1 MTLTFFHYERCI
13 DTVRAQHPAM
23 PRQSVVLV
31 RLAHHVFRALNE
43 RLDRFFAAHDLSASA
58 WAVLMM
64 IYSTPERAITPSE
77 ASAAVVQ
84 SRTHMTRVADDLVAA
99 GLIER
104 AHDEADRRRVALRLT
119 AGGVDLIRRLLPLA
133 WTEYRAALA
142 IFSADEAS
150 ALETLLRRWLGHLES
165 EGRPEC
171 GSASA
176 PEPVRRRIGSRSRKQ
191 SYSRR
196 QP

>member
-1 MTLTFFHYERCI
+1 MTPTFSHFERCI
-13 DTVRAQHPAM
+13 DTVRVQHPDM
-23 PRQSVVLV
+23 PHQSVVLM
-31 RLAHHVFRALNE
+31 RLAHHVFRTLHE
-43 RLDRFFAAHDLSASA
+43 RFDRFFAAHDLSTSA

-77 ASAAVVQ
+77 ASMAVVQ

-104 AHDEADRRRVALRLT
+104 VHDEIDRRRVVLQLT
-119 AGGVDLIRRLLPLA
+119 ASGADLVKRLLPETWA
-133 WTEYRAALA
+133 EYRAALA
-142 IFSADEAS
+142 IFSGDEAT

-171 GSASA
+171 GSAPA
-176 PEPVRRRIGSRSRKQ
+176 PEPMRRRIASRF
-191 SYSRR
+191 RR
-196 QP
+196 ESK

>member
-1 MTLTFFHYERCI
+1 MTPTFSHFERCI
-13 DTVRAQHPAM
+13 DTVRAQHPDM
-23 PRQSVVLV
+23 PHQSVVLM
-31 RLAHHVFRALNE
+31 RLAHHVFRTLHE
-43 RLDRFFAAHDLSASA
+43 RLDRFFAARDLSTSA

-77 ASAAVVQ
+77 ASMAVVQ

-104 AHDEADRRRVALRLT
+104 VHDEIDRRRVVLQLT
-119 AGGVDLIRRLLPLA
+119 ASGADLVKKLLPEA
-133 WTEYRAALA
+133 WAEYRAALA
-142 IFSADEAS
+142 IFSGDEAT

-165 EGRPEC
+165 EDRPEC

-176 PEPVRRRIGSRSRKQ
+176 PEPMRRRIASRF
-191 SYSRR
+191 RR
-196 QP
+196 VSK

>member
-1 MTLTFFHYERCI
+1 MALTFSHYERCI
-13 DTVRAQHPAM
+13 DTVRAQHPDM

-31 RLAHHVFRALNE
+31 RLAHHAFRALNE
-43 RLDRFFAAHDLSASA
+43 RLDRFFAAHDLSTSA

-104 AHDEADRRRVALRLT
+104 AHDEIDRRRVALRLT
-119 AGGVDLIRRLLPLA
+119 ASGVKIIERLLPEA
-133 WTEYRAALA
+133 WTEYQAALA
-142 IFSADEAS
+142 IFSADDAA
-150 ALETLLRRWLGHLES
+150 ALETLLRRWLGHLEG
-165 EGRPEC
+165 EERPEC
-171 GSASA
+171 GSAA
-176 PEPVRRRIGSRSRKQ
+176 PDPERTQRRAGSRSRRKDK
-191 SYSRR
+191 
-196 QP
+196 

>member
-1 MTLTFFHYERCI
+1 MALTFSHFERCI
-13 DTVRAQHPAM
+13 DTVQAQHPDM
-23 PRQSVVLV
+23 PHQAVVLM
-31 RLAHHVFRALNE
+31 RLAHHVFRALHE
-43 RLDRFFAAHDLSASA
+43 RLDRYFATHDLSTSA

-77 ASAAVVQ
+77 ASMAVVQ

-104 AHDEADRRRVALRLT
+104 VHDEIDRRRVALRLT
-119 AGGVDLIRRLLPLA
+119 TSGVELIKRLLPEA
-133 WTEYRAALA
+133 WTEYQAALA

-165 EGRPEC
+165 EDRPEC
-171 GSASA
+171 GLAPA
-176 PEPVRRRIGSRSRKQ
+176 PEPMRRRIGSRSRKE
-191 SYSRR
+191 SK
-196 QP
+196 

>member
-1 MTLTFFHYERCI
+1 MTLTFSHYERCI
-13 DTVRAQHPAM
+13 DTVRAQHPDM

-43 RLDRFFAAHDLSASA
+43 RLDHFFAAHDLSTSA

-104 AHDEADRRRVALRLT
+104 AHDEVDRRRVALRLT
-119 AGGVDLIRRLLPLA
+119 ASGVELIKRLLPEA
-133 WTEYRAALA
+133 WAEYRATLA
-142 IFSADEAS
+142 IFSADEAT
-150 ALETLLRRWLGHLES
+150 ALETLLRRWLGHLEGEDRS
-165 EGRPEC
+165 EC
-171 GSASA
+171 GLAPA
-176 PEPVRRRIGSRSRKQ
+176 PEPLRRRIGSRSRMATK
-191 SYSRR
+191 
-196 QP
+196 

>member
-1 MTLTFFHYERCI
+1 MTPTFSHFERCI
-13 DTVRAQHPAM
+13 DTVRAQHPDM
-23 PRQSVVLV
+23 PHQSVVLM
-31 RLAHHVFRALNE
+31 RLAHHVFRALHE
-43 RLDRFFAAHDLSASA
+43 RLDRFFAARDLSTSA

-77 ASAAVVQ
+77 ASMAVVQ

-104 AHDEADRRRVALRLT
+104 VHDEIDRRRVVLQLT
-119 AGGVDLIRRLLPLA
+119 ASGADLVKKLLPEA

-142 IFSADEAS
+142 IFSGDEAT

-165 EGRPEC
+165 EDRPEC

-176 PEPVRRRIGSRSRKQ
+176 PEPMRRRIASRF
-191 SYSRR
+191 RR
-196 QP
+196 VSK

>member
-1 MTLTFFHYERCI
+1 MTPTFSHFERCI
-13 DTVRAQHPAM
+13 DTVRAQHPDM
-23 PRQSVVLV
+23 PHQSVVLM
-31 RLAHHVFRALNE
+31 RLAHHVFRTLHE
-43 RLDRFFAAHDLSASA
+43 RFDRFFAAHDLSTSA

-77 ASAAVVQ
+77 ASMAVVQ

-104 AHDEADRRRVALRLT
+104 VHDEIDRRRVVLQLT
-119 AGGVDLIRRLLPLA
+119 ASGADLVKRLLPET

-142 IFSADEAS
+142 IFSADEAT

-165 EGRPEC
+165 EDRPEC
-171 GSASA
+171 GSAPA
-176 PEPVRRRIGSRSRKQ
+176 PEPMRRRIASRF
-191 SYSRR
+191 RR
-196 QP
+196 ESK